1 MEATE
6 DHQLGP
12 GDTAGDAAA
21 GQRATVDASVSFATA
36 LYGEAARGEGNLF
49 LAPASVFMA
58 LVMTYAGARG
68 ETAGEMARA
77 LRLPELDPSRLHAM
91 HGALAVG
98 LEGAPGIELAGASA
112 VFGQKNGGFLPAF
125 VALLA
130 EHYRVGL
137 REVDFE
143 SDAERARTTINRW
156 VEQATKGK
164 IADLVPFGIVTT
176 LTRLVLVSAIA
187 FKGAWA
193 ACFDEK
199 DTIKECFFRL
209 TDNFVLMP
217 LMHRMGHYKLAAVDD
232 AHLLEMPYEGGALA
246 MVIVLPDKKKG
257 LLDVEAKLGAR
268 LRAWLGVLDQ
278 INGETPCE
286 VEVTLP
292 RFRIEASLRLDEPL
306 KHLGMRRA
314 FDPNAAD
321 FSGMNGRQHDLH
333 IAAALHKAFV
343 DVNEQG
349 TTAAAATA
357 VVVATRSRPIPPLR
371 FRADHPFLFLVRDLC
386 TGSILFLGRLV
397 DPS

>member
-1 MEATE
+1 M
-6 DHQLGP
+6 GP
-12 GDTAGDAAA
+12 GDTAGDTAAD
-21 GQRATVDASVSFATA
+21 QRAAVDASVCFAAA

-49 LAPASVFMA
+49 LAPASVFVA
-58 LVMTYAGARG
+58 LVMAYAGARG

-77 LRLPELDPSRLHAM
+77 LRLPALDPARLHAV
-91 HGALAVG
+91 HGALAVS
-98 LEGAPGIELAGASA
+98 LVDAPGVELAGAS
-112 VFGQKNGGFLPAF
+112 VIFGQRDGDFLLAF
-125 VALLA
+125 LALLA
-130 EHYRVGL
+130 EHYGAGL

-164 IADLVPFGIVTT
+164 IADLVPSGIVTT

-187 FKGAWA
+187 FKGSWA

-199 DTIKECFFRL
+199 DTTKECFFRL
-209 TDNFVLMP
+209 TDNFVHVP
-217 LMHRMGHYKLAAVDD
+217 LMHRIGRYKLAAVDD
-232 AHLLEMPYEGGALA
+232 AHVLELPYEGGAVA
-246 MVIVLPDKKKG
+246 MVVILPDKKKG
-257 LLDVEAKLGAR
+257 LPDVEAKLGAQ

-306 KHLGMRRA
+306 KHLGMARA
-314 FDPNAAD
+314 FDPDAAD
-321 FSGMNGRQHDLH
+321 FSGMNGREHDLH

-357 VVVATRSRPIPPLR
+357 VVVVTRSRPMPRHR
-371 FRADHPFLFLVRDLC
+371 FRADHPFLFLVRNLR
-386 TGSILFLGRLV
+386 TGSVLFLGRLV

>member
-1 MEATE
+1 
-6 DHQLGP
+6 
-12 GDTAGDAAA
+12 
-21 GQRATVDASVSFATA
+21 
-36 LYGEAARGEGNLF
+36 
-49 LAPASVFMA
+49 
-58 LVMTYAGARG
+58 
-68 ETAGEMARA
+68 
-77 LRLPELDPSRLHAM
+77 
-91 HGALAVG
+91 
-98 LEGAPGIELAGASA
+98 
-112 VFGQKNGGFLPAF
+112 
-125 VALLA
+125 
-130 EHYRVGL
+130 
-137 REVDFE
+137 
-143 SDAERARTTINRW
+143 
-156 VEQATKGK
+156 
-164 IADLVPFGIVTT
+164 
-176 LTRLVLVSAIA
+176 
-187 FKGAWA
+187 
-193 ACFDEK
+193 
-199 DTIKECFFRL
+199 
-209 TDNFVLMP
+209 
-217 LMHRMGHYKLAAVDD
+217 MHRMGHYKLAAVDD

-357 VVVATRSRPIPPLR
+357 VVVATRSRSIPPHR